1 MSSVPCE
8 VVEEVVEENH
18 GDDTLSEAGITGLQV
33 LGGQGNPN
41 GESATHATCSNQ
53 EEWTT
58 SDAVDHERPE
68 PSLNHVDHENE
79 TIELV
84 VVVGRRFPYG
94 VKDVEEVIGSQT
106 CAGKLGENTTA
117 QADEDTIAVA
127 SY

>member
-18 GDDTLSEAGITGLQV
+18 GDDTLPETDITSLQV
-33 LGGQGNPN
+33 LSGQGNPD
-41 GESATHATCSNQ
+41 GESAAHATRSNQ

-58 SDAVDHERPE
+58 ADAVDHERPE

-79 TIELV
+79 TVELV
-84 VVVGRRFPYG
+84 LVVGTRFPNG
-94 VKDVEEVIGSQT
+94 IKNVVEVIGSQT
-106 CAGKLGENTTA
+106 RARKLGENTAA

-127 SY
+127 GY